1 MSDEPKAVY
10 SRKTFSGSNFFNWDV
25 PSDVTVVDN
34 SGPSYK
40 KQAGNSFSEQSGDS
54 ISLQFGNKNSFQHG
68 ISNSA
73 LVGLSFSTNVAMS
86 TSTFLGAKFSF
97 ELAASAT
104 VSAAAKFTLNKSRE
118 YIYSH
123 ADKYTL
129 HGGGGELNAKKKE
142 ESANEAKKA
151 FITQVDEWYVQHST
165 VIQSKTQKIMKGAM
179 EYGELT
185 TTVATNDTK
194 TVVNEHEI
202 MAARH
207 TFDTWARTSK
217 LEIDMTS
224 GVSMQSISKV
234 TINGV
239 LIKIG

>member
-25 PSDVTVVDN
+25 PSGVTVVDN

-86 TSTFLGAKFSF
+86 TSTFVGAKFSF

-104 VSAAAKFTLNKSRE
+104 VSAAAKLTFNKSIE
-118 YIYSH
+118 CVHST
-123 ADKYTL
+123 ANKYTL
-129 HGGGGELNAKKKE
+129 HSGGSELNAKKKE
-142 ESANEAKKA
+142 TSAQEAKKA
-151 FITQVDEWYVQHST
+151 FIAQVDEWYNDHHTSILNVVT
-165 VIQSKTQKIMKGAM
+165 KVLKGDM
-179 EYGELT
+179 QYGALK

-194 TVVNEHEI
+194 TVVGLH
-202 MAARH
+202 
-207 TFDTWARTSK
+207 K
-217 LEIDMTS
+217 IDAGTHS
-224 GVSMQSISKV
+224 FKVGGKEQLRVSPFGVDINSPIGMV
-234 TINGV
+234 NINGP
-239 LIKIG
+239 IIRIG